1 MVVQRFVKKSINH
14 SVFICSIDATES
26 KSLGKFVNDCI
37 PAYAN
42 SKMKVVMVDGRPSLC
57 LFACVKGIMLA
68 QKLGKQAW

>member
-26 KSLGKFVNDCI
+26 KSLGKFLNNCI

-42 SKMKVVMVDGRPSLC
+42 SKMKVVMVDERPSLC
-57 LFACVKGIMLA
+57 LFACVEGIIA
-68 QKLGKQAW
+68 GTKIR

>member
-57 LFACVKGIMLA
+57 LFACVAGIIA
-68 QKLGKQAW
+68 GTEIR